1 MEAINSYD
9 YETLELRYHGKRE
22 KQLIDSCCWIWM
34 VRVGVYSGCTNVV
47 LLSDALL
54 RTAST
59 PQSPR
64 LARPP
69 SRQLLTL
76 SLYRPPGLGQERS
89 QAGALD
95 SYPGTPAT
103 SFYDPQSPPSAR

>member
-9 YETLELRYHGKRE
+9 YETLELRYHGKRD

-59 PQSPR
+59 PPPR